1 MRMNRARAV
10 GIAAALIALAAT
22 TAATA
27 AAPSVR
33 LSGHAAGDKE
43 TTVRVSAVP
52 DRDGATK
59 VLKRFRFKK
68 VLAKCDGSSEPQR
81 ITIKL
86 TGRIPVAA
94 DRTYKR
100 TFDGGASGIVKVSG
114 QISRNGARTAGV
126 VRSPAIE
133 VSGAGVCKLPAT
145 SFAARA

>member
-1 MRMNRARAV
+1 MNRARAI

-27 AAPSVR
+27 AAPTSVR

-52 DRDGATK
+52 NRDGATK
-59 VLKRFRFKK
+59 ALERFRFRK
-68 VLAKCDGSSEPQR
+68 VLAKCEGSSVPQR

-86 TGRIPVAA
+86 TGPAPVAA

-100 TFDGGASGIVKVSG
+100 SFGGGPRGIVKVSG
-114 QISRNGARTAGV
+114 RVARNGARTTGV
-126 VRSPAIE
+126 VRVPAIR
-133 VSGAGVCKLPAT
+133 VAGVGVCKVPAT

>member
-1 MRMNRARAV
+1 MNRARAV
-10 GIAAALIALAAT
+10 GVAAALIALAAA

-27 AAPSVR
+27 AAPTSVR
-33 LSGHAAGDKE
+33 LSGHVAGDKE

-52 DRDGATK
+52 NRDGATK

-68 VLAKCDGSSEPQR
+68 VLANCDGSSEPQR

-86 TGRIPVAA
+86 TGRIPVAD

-100 TFDGGASGIVKVSG
+100 SFDGGTSGLVKVSG
-114 QISRNGARTAGV
+114 QVSRNGARTVGV

-133 VSGAGVCKLPAT
+133 VSGVGVCKLPAT